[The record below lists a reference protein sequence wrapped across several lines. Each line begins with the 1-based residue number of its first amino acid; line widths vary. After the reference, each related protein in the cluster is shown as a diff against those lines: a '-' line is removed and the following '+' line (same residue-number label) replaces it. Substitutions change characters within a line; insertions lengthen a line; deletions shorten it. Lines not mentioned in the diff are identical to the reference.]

1 MPRKIEVVIPTRG
14 RIGKLHKVL
23 DSIPRSIGGFEGFNE
38 ITIIEKVVI
47 SDACPETV
55 KEVIS
60 VRPDVDKLVYVKE
73 HKGAVFCRNLVTP
86 AVEDMLLY
94 ATDDITFNGGSI
106 GFALKSLLELF
117 PDGDGVI
124 GFLQENAPNRNF
136 NPAGVGLMGQK
147 FIKRYPDRKIFYPGY
162 FHFSCQEILWLAQ
175 KYDKFALD
183 EGAKIYHFHPA
194 FYPLLKDQ
202 THEDARIHHQK
213 DKDLKRKR
221 KEKGKIWGNHSG
233 GH

>member
-1 MPRKIEVVIPTRG
+1 MRKIEVIIPTRG
-14 RIGKLHKVL
+14 RIGKLHKTL
-23 DSIPRSIGGFEGFNE
+23 DSIPKTIGYCGE
-38 ITIIEKVVI
+38 ITVIEKVVI
-47 SDACPETV
+47 SDACLQTV
-55 KEVIS
+55 IEVIK
-60 VRPDVDKLVYVKE
+60 VRPDVTRLIYVRD
-73 HKGAVFCRNLVTP
+73 HKGAVFCRNLATQT
-86 AVEDMLLY
+86 AEDMILY
-94 ATDDITFNGGSI
+94 ATDDITFRDGAI

-124 GFLQENAPNRNF
+124 GFLQENAPNMNF

-147 FIKRYPDRKIFYPGY
+147 FLKRYPQKKLFYPRY

-183 EGAKIYHFHPA
+183 EMARVYHFHPA
-194 FYPLLKDQ
+194 FYPKLKDQ
-202 THEDARIHHQK
+202 THVDARIHHQK

-221 KEKGKIWGNHSG
+221 KEKGKIWGDHSG